1 MKRGLMCP
9 ECGGGGYEDEEL
21 KHHPRCSVY
30 LEGVVPTN
38 RKTTPDKLEYSLLPI
53 YPQQE
58 AVRAFMDG
66 IKSGKY
72 KAWDWEDNPRP
83 YSVYFSKIRRHLDAW
98 KDGEDVAEDSG
109 VKHLGH
115 AIADLMILLDWINS
129 GVGIDDRRKPN
140 KDGGC
145 WD

>member
-1 MKRGLMCP
+1 MKMHVCDECDGTIPCHKGFCSHYEP
-9 ECGGGGYEDEEL
+9 EENQD
-21 KHHPRCSVY
+21 
-30 LEGVVPTN
+30 
-38 RKTTPDKLEYSLLPI
+38 TPDKLDYSLLPI

-72 KAWDWEDNPRP
+72 EAWDWLNNPRP

-98 KDGEDVAEDSG
+98 KDGEDVAKDSG

-115 AIADLMILLDWINS
+115 AIADLMILLDWINK
-129 GVGIDDRRKPN
+129 GVGKDDRRKPN
-140 KDGGC
+140 KDGASGG
-145 WD
+145 